1 MNSRHFFIGRENEL
15 QMIDDMIFD
24 PSGSNNIWP
33 IIGQAGV
40 GKTWLLRQILQHYR
54 NDPRVIVITIDHSQ
68 LKGHNMPELAI
79 DLFKQF
85 TSYMS
90 PENLNELFRHL
101 SLAEFTSTSLD
112 FNNMS
117 DDQAESFLFRL
128 QLLLKLTGR
137 KRIVI
142 LNDALDA
149 RVATDMTDRYMM
161 MFGSSFRNVVMV
173 SAGRPTDNVMSV
185 YDNHATFYK
194 FWEQHPI
201 YKLEPF
207 SLYESN
213 EYFYKILPS
222 AIGTDLP
229 TKTFLLT
236 EGHPVLIGIAGE
248 WLKRHINLPEEIDL
262 PLIKLQF
269 MDKEGLIKLRQRFEY
284 ALTDKIR
291 SLRETIDVATL
302 YLTFL
307 NLRYDP
313 KILQLAL
320 GIENRAA
327 LKTIISELKNSVFV
341 RQFISSQNT
350 LLLHEEAQRL
360 LREYVWPAVDRDKQK
375 RRALAQKVIDGYYLP
390 EIKRLRKTVQSKL
403 MRAIEQRLIRADES
417 PLPPKPDEVW
427 LKHELELE
435 CLDYY
440 FRVSPEAGWTY
451 FDQLLGEA
459 LIYHSS
465 NLQIDGIMHAVQQLA
480 PPEQINSVPFQVRQT
495 QALLHKEKFE
505 EATVLAQQA
514 LQSTHIT
521 PADAAVALV
530 VLGKST
536 ADPVMKLT
544 CFQNALQQ
552 ANNADNK
559 GLQAKVYFELG
570 FAYQLQGR
578 WQEAITEYER
588 VLRLLDFEKEEAQY
602 AVTLDNLAFV
612 TMLSG
617 NPMQADNIAE
627 KALRIRKKQ
636 GNVHGISLSYA
647 TKGHIAHALGDYIW
661 AARSHR
667 TAVDLA
673 KSVGDQDNIALF
685 QCYVASDERRFYR
698 FKEARELLEAGLE
711 SNQSYIRA
719 QALYQAAQ
727 IEIDEAQLLQR
738 QRGSRKKIKRFYD
751 AAESKVTEALAI
763 SQKIR
768 DNYLIASILYDGAIL
783 YYFREKKAHEEYIE
797 ALQQL
802 LDEHDYP
809 LKKGRLIELLG
820 DLAHLKGDVISAF
833 THYLHACEI
842 LAHYSQATFR
852 HTFVRVRSS
861 FFEATPEQQAE
872 ISHMIAAKFPH
883 VDATS
888 PLNALKGLSWSGI

>member
-1 MNSRHFFIGRENEL
+1 MSSAHFFIGRENEFQL
-15 QMIDDMIFD
+15 IDDMIFD
-24 PSGSNNIWP
+24 PNGSNHIWP
-33 IIGQAGV
+33 IIGKAGV
-40 GKTWLLRQILQHYR
+40 GKTWFLREILQRYR
-54 NDPRVIVITIDHSQ
+54 TDPRVIVITIDHSQ

-112 FNNMS
+112 INNMS
-117 DDQAESFLFRL
+117 EDQAESFLFRL

-137 KRIVI
+137 KRIVF

-161 MFGSSFRNVVMV
+161 MFGSSLRNVVMV
-173 SAGRPTDNVMSV
+173 SAGRPTESVMSV

-194 FWEQHPI
+194 FWQHHPV

-207 SLYESN
+207 SLYEAN

-236 EGHPVLIGIAGE
+236 EGHPVLMGIAGE
-248 WLKRHINLPEEIDL
+248 WLKRHINLPEEVDL

-269 MDKEGLIKLRQRFEY
+269 MDKVALAKLKQRFEY

-320 GIENRAA
+320 GIENKAA
-327 LKTIISELKNSVFV
+327 LKTIIRELKNSVFV
-341 RQFISSQNT
+341 RQFISSQKT
-350 LLLHEEAQRL
+350 LLLHDEAQRL
-360 LREYVWPAVDRDKQK
+360 LREYVWPAVDSDKEK
-375 RRALAQKVIDGYYLP
+375 RRVLAQKVIDGYYLP
-390 EIKRLRKTVQSKL
+390 EIERLRKIVQKKL
-403 MRAIEQRLIRADES
+403 MRAIEQRLTRADHS
-417 PLPPKPDEVW
+417 SLPSAPDETW
-427 LKHELELE
+427 LKHELQLE

-440 FRVSPEAGWTY
+440 FRISPEAGWDY

-459 LIYHSS
+459 LTYHSS
-465 NLQIDGIMHAVQQLA
+465 HLQVDDIMHAVQQLA
-480 PPEQINSVPFQVRQT
+480 PSEQINSVQFQVRQI
-495 QALLHKEKFE
+495 QVLLHKELFE
-505 EATVLAQQA
+505 DATALAQQA
-514 LQSTHIT
+514 LQNSEIT
-521 PADAAVALV
+521 AADAAVALM

-536 ADPVMKLT
+536 ANPVMKLT
-544 CFQNALQQ
+544 HLQNGLKQ
-552 ANNADNK
+552 ANVANNK
-559 GLQAKVYFELG
+559 ALQAKAYFELG
-570 FAYQLQGR
+570 LAYQLQGR
-578 WQEAITEYER
+578 WQEAMAEYQR
-588 VLRLLDFEKEEAQY
+588 VLGRLDYEKDQHEY

-617 NPMQADNIAE
+617 NPTQADNIAE
-627 KALRIRKKQ
+627 KARRIRKQQ
-636 GNVHGISLSYA
+636 GNVYALSLSYA

-673 KSVGDQDNIALF
+673 KSVGDKDNIALF
-685 QCYVASDERRFYR
+685 QSYVAADERRFHR
-698 FKEARELLEAGLE
+698 FKEARELLEAGLH
-711 SNQSYIRA
+711 SKQPYIRA
-719 QALYQAAQ
+719 RALYQAAQ
-727 IEIDEAQLLQR
+727 VEIDEAQLLQS

-751 AAESKVTEALAI
+751 AADEKITEALALAR
-763 SQKIR
+763 QIR
-768 DNYLIASILYDGAIL
+768 DHYLIAGILYDGAIL
-783 YYFREKKAHEEYIE
+783 MYFNEKRPHEEYIQ
-797 ALQQL
+797 ALQVL
-802 LDEHDYP
+802 LDQHDYP

-820 DLAHLKGDVISAF
+820 DLAHLKGNVIAAF
-833 THYLHACEI
+833 VHYLEACHI
-842 LAHYSQATFR
+842 LAHYSVATFR
-852 HTFVRVRSS
+852 HTFVRVRSK
-861 FFEATPEQQAE
+861 FFKATPEEQAE
-872 ISHMIAAKFPH
+872 ISQLIEAKFTQIDP
-883 VDATS
+883 TS
-888 PLNALKGLSWSGI
+888 PLVALKGLCLSEV